1 MITIEI
7 MGGLGNQLFQIFTLI
22 SYCSIYRKNYQSFIY
37 FENRPSNRILYRPYY
52 WDNFLKSLK
61 PLLRNTIHNIPI
73 LKEPTFNYTKI
84 PIVNNDSFK
93 LYGYFQ
99 SYKYF
104 ENEKE
109 NIFKMIKL
117 KEQKEDIK
125 IDCDNKVSL
134 HFRMGDYKKLQQYHP
149 ILSINYYINAIDKLI
164 KDTNKNDWNIIY
176 FYEKEDEVIVNDRIN
191 ILKEKY
197 KYIIFEPIN
206 EKYKDYEQMLI
217 MSKCNHNIIANSSF
231 SWWGA
236 YFNENK
242 NKNVYYPDVWF
253 GEKIQK
259 NTKDLFP
266 SEWLKITNYNNK
278 V

>member
-37 FENRPSNRILYRPYY
+37 FENRQSNRIDRPYY

-164 KDTNKNDWNIIY
+164 KDTNKNDWTIIY

-191 ILKEKY
+191 ILKDKY

-266 SEWLKITNYNNK
+266 SEWLKITNL
-278 V
+278 